1 MLPSFRD
8 FRFGLR
14 RLRKAPGFV
23 LVCVLTLALGVG
35 ANTAVFSVM
44 HAILLKSLPVEDP
57 SRVFYVNTSNVP
69 RGAHQT
75 GSNMETAFSYPAF
88 EALRQEK
95 RAFRDVMLYVPIE
108 FDKMAVRYGTEPEQ
122 AVGDMV
128 SGNFFSGLGVP
139 MQLGRGLNMADE
151 TQHASTVVI
160 SYSYWERRF
169 AKDKNIVGQTL
180 YLKGIPFTIVGVA
193 GEPFTGTEEARSL
206 DLWIPLQ
213 SRAEFNAW
221 GQPVGDDGKH
231 MYLVDQNW
239 WSLRLL
245 ARLADGVI
253 SAQAVATAQAAFQR
267 AAYIG
272 LGSPKAGEKPPTLS
286 LKETKAFPSASESLS
301 EPLKILMGMV
311 SLVLLIALSNVAM
324 MLLARSNGR
333 QREFSIRAALGAR
346 RGALLKELLAESL
359 LLVGAGG
366 ALAWL
371 FAETATRALAAW
383 SPQIESSLQ
392 PDRSVMLF
400 ALGILALTAV
410 LFGLAPLRSA
420 MNASPGAALKT
431 GAATASKDT
440 SKTRFG
446 RGVVVM
452 QIALCLT
459 LLVGARLLVRS
470 LENLRD
476 IPLGMRTD
484 GLVVFG
490 VSPQTKDRAAGI
502 AFYTNLLAQLQALP
516 DVEGATMTSNRM
528 GSGWTNNDGGVTI
541 DGVKVEGDSPY
552 RSDLAAP
559 DNFKTLGVP
568 MVAGRD
574 FSGSDTATS
583 QRVMIVNES
592 FVKKYMPK
600 VNPLGHTMGPDK
612 PYTIVGV
619 VKDYKYAGMNDE
631 PHHPMVW
638 GSYTQGG
645 TLGANNVVLRVKG
658 DPMAAL
664 PGAQRVLQ
672 SMDPNLPLQRPELQQ
687 AVYDRSIAQQA
698 LFARLAG
705 FFGMLAV
712 VLVATG
718 LYGVLAYRV
727 GRRTVEIGVRMAV
740 GAQRW
745 QVVWMVLRDCLALMV
760 IGMVIGVPLSIAL
773 GRELA
778 SQLYNVKPGDAMS
791 FVVGIVGVLLVCAGA
806 SLIPARRAASVEPVE
821 ALRAE

>member
-1 MLPSFRD
+1 MFPSLRD
-8 FRFGLR
+8 FQFAFR

-23 LVCVLTLALGVG
+23 AVCVVTLALGVG

-44 HAILLKSLPVEDP
+44 HAILLKSLPVQDP
-57 SRVFYVNTSNVP
+57 SRVYYVNTSDVP
-69 RGAHQT
+69 RGTSQT
-75 GSNMETAFSYPAF
+75 GLTMQTSLSYPVF

-95 RAFRDVMLYVPIE
+95 KAFSDVMLYVPIE
-108 FDKMAVRYGTEPEQ
+108 GYKVAVRYGAEPEE

-139 MQLGRGLNMADE
+139 MEWGRGLNMADE

-180 YLKGIPFTIVGVA
+180 FLKGIPFTIVGVA
-193 GEPFTGTEEARSL
+193 GPAFEGTEEARSL

-213 SRAEFNAW
+213 SRVEFNAW
-221 GQPVGDDGKH
+221 GQPVGDDGKR

-239 WSLRLL
+239 WCMHLL
-245 ARLADGVI
+245 ARLADGVTPE
-253 SAQAVATAQAAFQR
+253 QAVATAQAAFQR
-267 AAYIG
+267 AAYLGIG
-272 LGSPKAGEKPPTLS
+272 NPKAGEKPPTLS
-286 LKETKAFPSASESLS
+286 LKETKGFPNVGGGLEQ
-301 EPLKILMGMV
+301 PLQILMGMV

-346 RGALLKELLAESL
+346 RGTLLKELLAESL
-359 LLVGAGG
+359 LLVGVGG
-366 ALAWL
+366 AMAWL
-371 FAETATRALAAW
+371 FAEIATRALSAW

-410 LFGLAPLRSA
+410 LFGLAPLHSA
-420 MNASPGAALKT
+420 MNASPGGSLKT
-431 GAATASKDT
+431 GAATASTDT
-440 SKTRFG
+440 GKTRFG

-459 LLVGARLLVRS
+459 LLVGAGLLVRS
-470 LENLRD
+470 LENLQN
-476 IPLGMRTD
+476 IPLGFKSD

-490 VSPQTKDRAAGI
+490 VSPQAKDETASI

-516 DVEGATMTSNRM
+516 DVEGVTMTVNRM
-528 GSGWTNNDGGVTI
+528 GSGWSNNDGGVTI
-541 DGVKVEGDSPY
+541 DGVKVEGNSSY
-552 RSDLAAP
+552 RNDLAAP

-568 MVAGRD
+568 LVAGRD

-600 VNPLGHTMGPDK
+600 VNPLGHTTGTDK

-619 VKDYKYAGMNDE
+619 VKDYKYSGMNDE

-638 GSYTQGG
+638 GAYTQGG
-645 TLGANNVVLRVKG
+645 TVGGTNVVLRVKG

-672 SMDPNLPLQRPELQQ
+672 SMDPNLPLERPELQQ

-705 FFGMLAV
+705 FFGLLAV

-745 QVVWMVLRDCLALMV
+745 QVVWMVLRDCMALMV
-760 IGMVIGVPLSIAL
+760 IGMAIGVPLSIAL
-773 GRELA
+773 GRQLA

-791 FVVGIVGVLLVCAGA
+791 FAAGIVGVLVVCAGA
-806 SLIPARRAASVEPVE
+806 SLVPARRAASVDPIQ